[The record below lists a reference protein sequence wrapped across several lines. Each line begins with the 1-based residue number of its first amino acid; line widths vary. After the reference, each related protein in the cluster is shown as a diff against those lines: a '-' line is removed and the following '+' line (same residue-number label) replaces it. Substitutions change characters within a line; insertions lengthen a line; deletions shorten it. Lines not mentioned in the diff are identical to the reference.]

1 MSCKGVELRR
11 LTADDLSYQPKCFER
26 DGHAEL
32 YRHLSWCILFPQD
45 DTNPHYYMRNMEPDY
60 YRWGGIVRL
69 GDGPLSCQTSRHH
82 SDIAQD
88 DTRTSV
94 YRKISDDP
102 ITYEM
107 RSEKP
112 FTEFRYTETGA
123 TWKEADVF
131 DLKVEYFPY
140 TIFVHTNS
148 PQQIPYWHTHCLL
161 TGTYEGKPIQA
172 LGCFDRLFAP
182 NGDRGAIIG
191 TATHYVWSYYA
202 GIRQGGRKECAY
214 LNIHSRNG
222 HGVAAYW
229 LEGEEPVLTD
239 EVTLECDWQRLPYAE
254 PGDDTL
260 SYTNAV
266 WRFAGK
272 EIHFT
277 GKWGSKGFTAQ
288 PRLSRVGQS
297 QSFGSWYEGKT
308 PYEHKLFHT
317 INENMGAN
325 IESIRKMGFEA
336 KE

>member
-1 MSCKGVELRR
+1 M
-11 LTADDLSYQPKCFER
+11 
-26 DGHAEL
+26 
-32 YRHLSWCILFPQD
+32 
-45 DTNPHYYMRNMEPDY
+45 
-60 YRWGGIVRL
+60 
-69 GDGPLSCQTSRHH
+69 
-82 SDIAQD
+82 
-88 DTRTSV
+88 
-94 YRKISDDP
+94 
-102 ITYEM
+102 
-107 RSEKP
+107 
-112 FTEFRYTETGA
+112 
-123 TWKEADVF
+123 
-131 DLKVEYFPY
+131 
-140 TIFVHTNS
+140 
-148 PQQIPYWHTHCLL
+148 

-202 GIRQGGRKECAY
+202 GIRQDGRKECAY

>member
-45 DTNPHYYMRNMEPDY
+45 DTNPHYYMQNMEPDY

-202 GIRQGGRKECAY
+202 GIRQDGRKECAY

>member
-1 MSCKGVELRR
+1 M
-11 LTADDLSYQPKCFER
+11 
-26 DGHAEL
+26 
-32 YRHLSWCILFPQD
+32 
-45 DTNPHYYMRNMEPDY
+45 
-60 YRWGGIVRL
+60 
-69 GDGPLSCQTSRHH
+69 
-82 SDIAQD
+82 
-88 DTRTSV
+88 
-94 YRKISDDP
+94 
-102 ITYEM
+102 
-107 RSEKP
+107 
-112 FTEFRYTETGA
+112 
-123 TWKEADVF
+123 
-131 DLKVEYFPY
+131 
-140 TIFVHTNS
+140 
-148 PQQIPYWHTHCLL
+148 
-161 TGTYEGKPIQA
+161 
-172 LGCFDRLFAP
+172 
-182 NGDRGAIIG
+182 
-191 TATHYVWSYYA
+191 WSYYA
-202 GIRQGGRKECAY
+202 GIRQDGRKECAY

>member
-1 MSCKGVELRR
+1 MSCKGVDLRR

-202 GIRQGGRKECAY
+202 GIRQDGRKECAY

>member
-94 YRKISDDP
+94 YRKISDAT

-112 FTEFRYTETGA
+112 FTEIRYTETGA

-140 TIFVHTNS
+140 TIFVHTDS

-202 GIRQGGRKECAY
+202 GIRQDGRKECAY

-297 QSFGSWYEGKT
+297 QRFGSWYEGKS